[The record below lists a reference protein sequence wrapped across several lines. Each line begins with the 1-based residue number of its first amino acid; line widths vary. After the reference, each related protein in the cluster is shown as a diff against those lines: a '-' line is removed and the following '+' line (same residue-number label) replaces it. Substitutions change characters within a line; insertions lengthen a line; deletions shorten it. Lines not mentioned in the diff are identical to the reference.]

1 MKRIQLL
8 GVVSCLLLSG
18 GGPICHPSLADS
30 IQDQPPPEPQAQRA
44 LAAEL
49 QRLRAQADL
58 LSAQVRRLE
67 NLLTNN
73 AANHKAGEPG
83 EKERLA
89 AQAQTIIT
97 RCNSEKAGIWKHAH
111 GKIRDLRLA
120 AGKSLGEL
128 RDRYTREAK
137 LDEALAIR
145 DAISCLTDP
154 ARKILTDPDLLR
166 TIGEPGRVLFFR
178 VTGAASG
185 SLYGTDVYTS
195 DSSLATAAVHAG
207 VLKVEQTGV
216 VRVTTIPSHVGFVSS
231 TRNGITSSA
240 WGSHPAFRVEA
251 LTDEDGDL
259 DDVIASEAGQPG
271 AEPRPPKYESEPK
284 PPHAPMYA
292 PIGGTPAPAL
302 PADARREVDLF
313 ESAAAGIR
321 QEARAKV
328 TRLLSETISL
338 LAPIQ
343 DAHTRAARLDEAIT
357 IRDLIRKLEEC
368 SDRR

>member
-1 MKRIQLL
+1 MKRIHLL
-8 GVVSCLLLSG
+8 SVVSCLLLSV
-18 GGPICHPSLADS
+18 GGPISPHALADS
-30 IQDQPPPEPQAQRA
+30 VRDEPPPEPQSQRA

-49 QRLRAQADL
+49 QRLRAEAEL

-67 NLLTNN
+67 NLL
-73 AANHKAGEPG
+73 AANGANRRAGEPG
-83 EKERLA
+83 ERERLA
-89 AQAQTIIT
+89 AEAQTIIA
-97 RCNSEKAGIWKHAH
+97 RCDGEKAGIWKYAH
-111 GKIRDLRLA
+111 GKIRELRLA
-120 AGKSLGEL
+120 AGKSLREL
-128 RDRYTREAK
+128 QDRSTREAK

-154 ARKILTDPDLLR
+154 ARKVLTNPDILR
-166 TIGEPGRVLFFR
+166 NIGEPGRVLFFR

-195 DSSLATAAVHAG
+195 DSSLPTAAVHAG

-216 VRVTTIPSHVGFVSS
+216 VRVTTIPSHIGFVSS

-251 LTDEDGDL
+251 LGDEDGDL
-259 DDVIASEAGQPG
+259 EDAITTEAGQPG
-271 AEPRPPKYESEPK
+271 AEPRPPD
-284 PPHAPMYA
+284 A
-292 PIGGTPAPAL
+292 PIAGAPSPAL
-302 PADARREVDLF
+302 PADARSQIEHF
-313 ESAAAGIR
+313 ESATAKIR

-328 TRLLSETISL
+328 TRLFGETIGL
-338 LAPIQ
+338 LSPIQ

-357 IRDLIRKLEEC
+357 IRDFIRKLEEC